1 MRNSSLLKPVYWEAR
16 CAENVPGLSY
26 VPKSRIRPD
35 SSGRV
40 VEERFQLLRRFTVKW
55 AGALGGENVGMSNR
69 KICESQIRR
78 KPEVS
83 SAMTIIGG
91 LVMS

>member
-1 MRNSSLLKPVYWEAR
+1 MHRKCIGAKHST
-16 CAENVPGLSY
+16 
-26 VPKSRIRPD
+26 D
-35 SSGRV
+35 SADAALFGVWRGRGALP
-40 VEERFQLLRRFTVKW
+40 LLRRCVVRC
-55 AGALGGENVGMSNR
+55 AGAMGGENVGMSNR

-91 LVMS
+91 LVMT